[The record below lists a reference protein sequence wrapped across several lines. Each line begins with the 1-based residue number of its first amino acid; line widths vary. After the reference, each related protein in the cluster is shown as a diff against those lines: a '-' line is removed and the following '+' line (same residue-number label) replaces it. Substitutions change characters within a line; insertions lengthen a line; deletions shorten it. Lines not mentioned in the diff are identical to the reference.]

1 MTLAIVMASL
11 LAGSAGSVG
20 LIESTH
26 STDSV
31 VRGRAAYALARTHAR
46 DDGTAVARVD
56 LVLTTGATDLRVEI
70 VRGLTS
76 RGWHPAIPSD
86 VEEKLVKLLGDPDLA
101 VRLAVV
107 DGMRHLPRPRAG
119 DLLLAEEPRAERR
132 GPGGAQVRARI
143 LQVGMEIGDDRF
155 RALLAR
161 ELHLRTESLAWRR
174 DCSLDRCLEELTAM
188 AWLGED
194 VSFATT
200 RGADWRPSDPL
211 DAMRLLRMAASGG
224 QSAAVA
230 QLASD
235 GRGAMTTD
243 DRRRILSWLIALPP
257 TLRADLQAPLAGFA
271 RDPDPVVRERALRV
285 LSANTGRM
293 RGADDALATAL
304 GDGNPDAR
312 LEAAVGLFDMKVGA
326 SSAAARA
333 LARALATEPDP
344 AVKAAIEAALASTY

>member
-1 MTLAIVMASL
+1 MLALAIASIL
-11 LAGSAGSVG
+11 AGSVG

-132 GPGGAQVRARI
+132 GPGGVQVRLRI
-143 LQVGMEIGDDRF
+143 LRSGWRSATTASAPSSPASF
-155 RALLAR
+155 TRAPNPLPGAATAR
-161 ELHLRTESLAWRR
+161 STAAWR
-174 DCSLDRCLEELTAM
+174 S
-188 AWLGED
+188 
-194 VSFATT
+194 
-200 RGADWRPSDPL
+200 
-211 DAMRLLRMAASGG
+211 
-224 QSAAVA
+224 
-230 QLASD
+230 
-235 GRGAMTTD
+235 
-243 DRRRILSWLIALPP
+243 
-257 TLRADLQAPLAGFA
+257 
-271 RDPDPVVRERALRV
+271 
-285 LSANTGRM
+285 
-293 RGADDALATAL
+293 
-304 GDGNPDAR
+304 
-312 LEAAVGLFDMKVGA
+312 
-326 SSAAARA
+326 
-333 LARALATEPDP
+333 
-344 AVKAAIEAALASTY
+344 